1 MVELLHGVPPNQQVR
16 GCCKG
21 GLLGSSGQNRAAA
34 VSSFQITVGHSV
46 TWTVTCTYSLMLAS
60 KNPICCVSLSSF
72 YSPLITP
79 CPDCACGC
87 LNKEKCTIR
96 DSTISSS
103 TVVTSN
109 YLQTNGDTQ
118 LLLFTKH
125 MCPIQV
131 HWHVKVN
138 YKKYWRVKMSITNFY
153 YHMNY
158 SHWNLVVQHP
168 NLNNVIQVDNF
179 TYKLLFYQSTDDSG
193 VFYGVKDQNEL
204 LMGDRASG
212 NVQSKLIFDKDESTF
227 TLEQGWAFPRKV
239 YFNCTLTI
247 CCCITFHIA
256 SYSSILCG
264 LRMERQKRKR
274 KVLLL
279 GWKYSIIEI
288 ALFSHEEALYKATDI
303 TIVTFH
309 LESVVYLDMS

>member
-1 MVELLHGVPPNQQVR
+1 
-16 GCCKG
+16 
-21 GLLGSSGQNRAAA
+21 
-34 VSSFQITVGHSV
+34 
-46 TWTVTCTYSLMLAS
+46 MLAS
-60 KNPICCVSLSSF
+60 KNPSCCVSLSSF

-87 LNKEKCTIR
+87 LNKENCTMR

-118 LLLFTKH
+118 LLQCTKH

-138 YKKYWRVKMSITNFY
+138 YRKYWRVKISITNFY
-153 YHMNY
+153 YRMNY

-179 TYKLLFYQSTDDSG
+179 TYKLPLYQSTDDSG
-193 VFYGVKDQNEL
+193 LFYGVKDQNEL
-204 LMGDRASG
+204 LMGAGASG
-212 NVQSKLIFDKDESTF
+212 NVQSELIFEKDESAF

-239 YFNCTLTI
+239 YFNGDECMMPPPDTYPFLPNSPSP
-247 CCCITFHIA
+247 IA
-256 SYSSILCG
+256 PSLFVIAFLFILLAFSSFLCG
-264 LRMERQKRKR
+264 LRIERQKRKR

-279 GWKYSIIEI
+279 GWKNSVKCY
-288 ALFSHEEALYKATDI
+288 EALN
-303 TIVTFH
+303 
-309 LESVVYLDMS
+309 L